1 MESASNVCV
10 SAASVWEVAIK
21 CAVGR
26 LDGDPKSFHSAI
38 DAFGFRE
45 LAITG
50 THTLAVARL
59 PPLHKDP
66 LDRLLVAQA
75 MTEPLLLLT
84 TNDTLAAYS
93 DLVRVV

>member
-1 MESASNVCV
+1 MESASDVYV

-21 CAVGR
+21 SALGK
-26 LDGDPKSFHSAI
+26 LDGDPESFHRAI

-50 THTLAVARL
+50 MHTLALARL
-59 PPLHKDP
+59 PPIHKDP
-66 LDRLLVAQA
+66 IDRLLVAQG

-84 TNDTLAAYS
+84 ADDTLAAYS
-93 DLVRVV
+93 DLVRLV